1 MIAQERLTRQLDL
14 IPIEC
19 LGERIAIIGA
29 GAVGSWTA
37 LALAKMGFG
46 NIEIWDDD
54 VVDVEN
60 MNCSLYRVSDVDTLK
75 VDALCD
81 IVEDFTEIRMGAH
94 NERWI
99 AGKPLS
105 GIVIMAVDSME
116 VRRAIWE
123 NHVGRAVATRFIIDP
138 RMGAET
144 ALLYVMNPMD
154 LKDAESYA
162 KTLYADEAAVREPC
176 TRKATAYCALGLSG
190 LIAAQVKSIVT
201 KQPYSRIT
209 QWDLPGGSLQAWRKT
224 ND

>member
-19 LGERIAIIGA
+19 LGERITIIGA

-46 NIEIWDDD
+46 NIDVWDDD

-60 MNCSLYRVSDVDTLK
+60 MNCSLYRVGDVDSLK
-75 VDALCD
+75 VDALGD
-81 IVEDFTEIRMGAH
+81 LIETFTEIQIGAH
-94 NERWI
+94 DEKWI

-105 GIVIMAVDSME
+105 GIVIMAVDSMA

-123 NHVGRAVATRFIIDP
+123 NHVGKAVATRFIIDP

-154 LKDAESYA
+154 QKDVDSYA
-162 KTLYADEAAVREPC
+162 KTLYTDEEALREPC

-209 QWDLPGGSLQAWRKT
+209 QWDIPAGALQAWRKT